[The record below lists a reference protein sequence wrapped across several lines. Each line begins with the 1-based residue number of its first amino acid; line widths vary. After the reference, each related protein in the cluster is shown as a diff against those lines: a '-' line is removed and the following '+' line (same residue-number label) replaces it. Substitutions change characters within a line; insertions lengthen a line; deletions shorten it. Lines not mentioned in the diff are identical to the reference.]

1 MEDPTMSLR
10 VLKTSVTMLL
20 LLMLLDA
27 VSAKVA
33 VAPVYALLEQL
44 GKLATNDVR
53 EHVAVEETELYD
65 VYAKAN

>member
-33 VAPVYALLEQL
+33 VAPVYALLE
-44 GKLATNDVR
+44 
-53 EHVAVEETELYD
+53 
-65 VYAKAN
+65 